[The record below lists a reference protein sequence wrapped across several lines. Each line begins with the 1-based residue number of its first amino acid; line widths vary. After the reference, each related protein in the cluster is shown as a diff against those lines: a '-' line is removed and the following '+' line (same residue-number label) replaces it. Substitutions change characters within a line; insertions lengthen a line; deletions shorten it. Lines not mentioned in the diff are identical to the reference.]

1 MKVKLLYVVLMLSL
15 ISCKQIDI
23 TSQSLESKILTSK
36 TILFDQQ
43 IDGNMISRPVII
55 KTCAKIDNLK
65 SYPIVIALHGRGGS
79 NKNWVQPL
87 SKFTNSGEFIGVYPQ
102 GYLNSWN
109 LGQEPSNADDIA
121 FISNV
126 IDTLLSYSNVD
137 ENKIFAVGNSNG
149 SGMVNVLGG
158 VNKRLKAIAP
168 IASQLTERT
177 DIMSNAI
184 PLSIFQVNGDQDLLI
199 PIEGGMKLGHPFLS
213 VSESAKKWASNFNC
227 NQYVARVFPNPTMDY
242 INILSPESHNA
253 EIFNAAGQKLI
264 STNKNK
270 IDIRFIS
277 NGNYFLKIKDT
288 SNNIKTFT
296 IIKK

>member
-1 MKVKLLYVVLMLSL
+1 MKIKLLYVVLILSL

-23 TSQSLESKILTSK
+23 TSQPLESKILTSK

-65 SYPIVIALHGRGGS
+65 SYPIVIALHGRGGL

-102 GYLNSWN
+102 GHLNSWN

-177 DIMSNAI
+177 EIKSNAI
-184 PLSIFQVNGDQDLLI
+184 PLSVFQVNGDQDLLI
-199 PIEGGMKLGHPFLS
+199 PIGGGMKLGHPFLS

-227 NQYVARVFPNPTMDY
+227 NQYVAVEETEQSISHAYFDCDDSVVVKY
-242 INILSPESHNA
+242 LVLKGAGHNISRYYSSLWNDVWDFFSS
-253 EIFNAAGQKLI
+253 L
-264 STNKNK
+264 
-270 IDIRFIS
+270 D
-277 NGNYFLKIKDT
+277 
-288 SNNIKTFT
+288 
-296 IIKK
+296 

>member
-1 MKVKLLYVVLMLSL
+1 MKVKLLYVVLLFNL
-15 ISCKQIDI
+15 KSCKQIHI

-36 TILFDQQ
+36 MILFDQQ
-43 IDGNMISRPVII
+43 INGNMISRPVII
-55 KTCAKIDNLK
+55 KTSAEIDNLK

-79 NKNWVQPL
+79 SKNWVQPL

-102 GYLNSWN
+102 GHLNSWN

-137 ENKIFAVGNSNG
+137 ENKLFAVGNSNG

-177 DIMSNAI
+177 EIKSNAI
-184 PLSIFQVNGDQDLLI
+184 PLSVFQVNGDQDLLI
-199 PIEGGMKLGHPFLS
+199 PIDGGMKLGHPFLS
-213 VSESAKKWASNFNC
+213 IFESAKKWASNFNC
-227 NQYVARVFPNPTMDY
+227 NQNLAVEETEQTILHTYSDCDDNVVVKYLVIKGAGHNIARDY
-242 INILSPESHNA
+242 SSLWN
-253 EIFNAAGQKLI
+253 
-264 STNKNK
+264 
-270 IDIRFIS
+270 DIWDFFS
-277 NGNYFLKIKDT
+277 SLD
-288 SNNIKTFT
+288 
-296 IIKK
+296 

>member
-102 GYLNSWN
+102 GHLNSWN

-177 DIMSNAI
+177 EIKSSAI
-184 PLSIFQVNGDQDLLI
+184 PLSVFQVNGDQDLLI
-199 PIEGGMKLGHPFLS
+199 PIDGGMKLGHPFLS
-213 VSESAKKWASNFNC
+213 AYNSAKKWATNFNC
-227 NQYVARVFPNPTMDY
+227 NQDIAVEETEQIILYTYSDCDDNVIVKYIVVKGAGHNIALDY
-242 INILSPESHNA
+242 SSLWNEVWNFFSSL
-253 EIFNAAGQKLI
+253 
-264 STNKNK
+264 
-270 IDIRFIS
+270 D
-277 NGNYFLKIKDT
+277 
-288 SNNIKTFT
+288 
-296 IIKK
+296 

>member
-1 MKVKLLYVVLMLSL
+1 MKIKLLYVVLILSL

-23 TSQSLESKILTSK
+23 TSQPLESKILTSK

-102 GYLNSWN
+102 GHLNSWN

-177 DIMSNAI
+177 EIKSNAI
-184 PLSIFQVNGDQDLLI
+184 PLSVFQVNGDQDLLI
-199 PIEGGMKLGHPFLS
+199 PIGGGMKLGHPFLS

-227 NQYVARVFPNPTMDY
+227 NQYVAVEETEQSISHAYFDCDDSVVVKY
-242 INILSPESHNA
+242 LVLKGAGHNISRYYSSLWNDVWDFFSS
-253 EIFNAAGQKLI
+253 L
-264 STNKNK
+264 
-270 IDIRFIS
+270 D
-277 NGNYFLKIKDT
+277 
-288 SNNIKTFT
+288 
-296 IIKK
+296 

>member
-1 MKVKLLYVVLMLSL
+1 MKVKLLYVVLLL
-15 ISCKQIDI
+15 IVISCKQSNI
-23 TSQSLESKILTSK
+23 TSQSLEGKILTSK
-36 TILFDQQ
+36 TILFEQQ
-43 IDGNMISRPVII
+43 IDGNMISRPVIVE
-55 KTCAKIDNLK
+55 TSADIDNQK

-79 NKNWVQPL
+79 NTNWVQPL

-109 LGQEPSNADDIA
+109 LGQEPSNANDPA
-121 FISNV
+121 FISNI

-177 DIMSNAI
+177 EIKTNAI

-199 PIEGGMKLGHPFLS
+199 PIDGGMKLGHPFLS
-213 VSESAKKWASNFNC
+213 ASDSAKKWAANFNC
-227 NQYVARVFPNPTMDY
+227 NQNITVEETGQTVLHTYSDCDNSVVVKYLVVKGAGHNIASDY
-242 INILSPESHNA
+242 SSLWNQVWDFFSSL
-253 EIFNAAGQKLI
+253 
-264 STNKNK
+264 
-270 IDIRFIS
+270 D
-277 NGNYFLKIKDT
+277 
-288 SNNIKTFT
+288 
-296 IIKK
+296 

>member
-1 MKVKLLYVVLMLSL
+1 MKVKLLYVVLLFSL
-15 ISCKQIDI
+15 ISCKQLDI

-36 TILFDQQ
+36 TILFDQP

-102 GYLNSWN
+102 GHLNSWN

-177 DIMSNAI
+177 EIKSNAI
-184 PLSIFQVNGDQDLLI
+184 PLSVFQVNGDQDLLI
-199 PIEGGMKLGHPFLS
+199 PIGGGMKLGHPFLS

-227 NQYVARVFPNPTMDY
+227 NQYVAVEEAEQSISHTYFDCDDSVVVKY
-242 INILSPESHNA
+242 LVLKGAGHNISRYYSSLWNDVWDFFSS
-253 EIFNAAGQKLI
+253 L
-264 STNKNK
+264 
-270 IDIRFIS
+270 D
-277 NGNYFLKIKDT
+277 
-288 SNNIKTFT
+288 
-296 IIKK
+296 

>member
-1 MKVKLLYVVLMLSL
+1 MKIKLLYVVLILSL

-23 TSQSLESKILTSK
+23 TSQSLESKILTSN

-87 SKFTNSGEFIGVYPQ
+87 SKFTNSCEFIGVYPQ
-102 GYLNSWN
+102 GHLNSWN

-177 DIMSNAI
+177 EIKSNAI
-184 PLSIFQVNGDQDLLI
+184 PLSVFQVNGDQDLLI
-199 PIEGGMKLGHPFLS
+199 PIGGGMKLGHPFLS

-227 NQYVARVFPNPTMDY
+227 NQYVAVEETEQSISHAYFDCDDSVVVKY
-242 INILSPESHNA
+242 LVLKGAGHNISRYYSSLWNDVWDFFSS
-253 EIFNAAGQKLI
+253 L
-264 STNKNK
+264 
-270 IDIRFIS
+270 D
-277 NGNYFLKIKDT
+277 
-288 SNNIKTFT
+288 
-296 IIKK
+296 

>member
-1 MKVKLLYVVLMLSL
+1 MKVKLLYVVLLL
-15 ISCKQIDI
+15 IVISCKQSNI
-23 TSQSLESKILTSK
+23 TSQSLEGKILTSK
-36 TILFDQQ
+36 TILFEQQ

-55 KTCAKIDNLK
+55 ETSADIDNQK

-79 NKNWVQPL
+79 NTNWVQPL

-109 LGQEPSNADDIA
+109 LGQEPSNANDAA
-121 FISNV
+121 FISNI

-177 DIMSNAI
+177 EININAI
-184 PLSIFQVNGDQDLLI
+184 PLSVFQVNGDQDLLI
-199 PIEGGMKLGHPFLS
+199 PIDGGMKLGHPFLS
-213 VSESAKKWASNFNC
+213 ASDSAKKWAANFNC
-227 NQYVARVFPNPTMDY
+227 NQNITVEETGQTVLHTYSDCDDSVVVKYLIVKGAGHNIASDY
-242 INILSPESHNA
+242 SSLWNEVWDFFSSL
-253 EIFNAAGQKLI
+253 
-264 STNKNK
+264 
-270 IDIRFIS
+270 D
-277 NGNYFLKIKDT
+277 
-288 SNNIKTFT
+288 
-296 IIKK
+296 

>member
-1 MKVKLLYVVLMLSL
+1 MKVKLLYVVLLLSL
-15 ISCKQIDI
+15 ISCKQLDI
-23 TSQSLESKILTSK
+23 TSQFLESKILTSK

-55 KTCAKIDNLK
+55 KTSAKIDNLK
-65 SYPIVIALHGRGGS
+65 SYPIVVALHGRGGS

-102 GYLNSWN
+102 GHLNSWN

-168 IASQLTERT
+168 IASQLTELT

-199 PIEGGMKLGHPFLS
+199 PIDGGMKLGHPFLS

-227 NQYVARVFPNPTMDY
+227 NQYIAVEETEQSILHTYSDCDDSVVVKYLVLKGAGHNIAR
-242 INILSPESHNA
+242 
-253 EIFNAAGQKLI
+253 
-264 STNKNK
+264 
-270 IDIRFIS
+270 
-277 NGNYFLKIKDT
+277 NYSSLWNDVWDFFRSLD
-288 SNNIKTFT
+288 
-296 IIKK
+296 